1 MKAEERKKL
10 ERNVLAEKLTHAW
23 EGVSGSSQT
32 SNRVWTIIL
41 AVLVA
46 ALIWVVYS
54 RYMSG
59 RDTGLWSRLD
69 TAYDLDNLRSLAKEF
84 PNTTQGQIARFQIA
98 RVQFADHLNKIA
110 AQTSDERVAAATA
123 IEEVRKNYAELA
135 KITGLPTTMIQE
147 AMLQTAR
154 ADEVL
159 ASIPK
164 ADDPNSMRSSIET
177 AIKGYEELK
186 STYPKSVAGE
196 QAAKRIEEL
205 KKKKD
210 EVAKLNAELAR
221 DQGKSLPAVNLP
233 VGVVPEAPP
242 LPTLPPAET
251 PKTETPKAEAPKS
264 ETPKS
269 ETPKADAPK

>member
-10 ERNVLAEKLTHAW
+10 ERNALAEKLTHAW
-23 EGVSGSSQT
+23 EGVSGSSAT
-32 SNRVWTIIL
+32 ANRVWTIIL

-54 RYMSG
+54 RYMTG
-59 RDTGLWSRLD
+59 RETGLWSRLD
-69 TAYDLDNLRSLAKEF
+69 SAYDLDSLRSLAREF
-84 PNTTQGQIARFQIA
+84 PNSTQGQIARFQIA

-110 AQTSDERVAAATA
+110 SQTADERLAAANA

-135 KITGLPTTMIQE
+135 KISSLPTTMIQE

-164 ADDPNSMRSSIET
+164 ADDPNTMRSSIET

-186 STYPKSVAGE
+186 NKYPKSIAGE
-196 QAAKRIEEL
+196 HAAKRIEEL
-205 KKKKD
+205 RKHKD
-210 EVAKLNAELAR
+210 EVARLNAELAK
-221 DQGKSLPAVNLP
+221 DQGKTLPGVNLP
-233 VGVVPEAPP
+233 VGVVPEAPE
-242 LPTLPPAET
+242 LPKLPPAET
-251 PKTETPKAEAPKS
+251 PKAEIPNPEAPKS
-264 ETPKS
+264 DGPKS
-269 ETPKADAPK
+269 ETPKADAPR